1 MSLSLYLLRIVVPI
15 VVAVTIATLLYI
27 VVLTPSRPSTQL
39 GTRGLMRTRSLQRLT
54 WWRHTEP
61 LVRWLGVQ
69 LEPLVGANLRTR
81 LDREIVL
88 AGDVLGLVP
97 EELVASTGLL
107 SVTFSTFGLLV
118 AWIYDSGLLLYGL
131 LGALLGALLPWL
143 MLTSLQDERRKSIH
157 DGLPCVIDLLSLALS
172 AGIDF
177 PGAIRQVVSKT
188 SNPNDP
194 LIIEFNFILHELSVG
209 KTRKDTLQGLAAR
222 APIETVRDFVAA
234 VVQAEERGTPLEEV
248 LRIQA
253 HVSREK
259 RSVLAEEAAAR
270 AGAKMFGP
278 IILIFLVVMMLVLV
292 PLALGLEQTLFQE

>member
-1 MSLSLYLLRIVVPI
+1 
-15 VVAVTIATLLYI
+15 
-27 VVLTPSRPSTQL
+27 
-39 GTRGLMRTRSLQRLT
+39 
-54 WWRHTEP
+54 
-61 LVRWLGVQ
+61 
-69 LEPLVGANLRTR
+69 
-81 LDREIVL
+81 
-88 AGDVLGLVP
+88 
-97 EELVASTGLL
+97 
-107 SVTFSTFGLLV
+107 
-118 AWIYDSGLLLYGL
+118 
-131 LGALLGALLPWL
+131 